1 LVSLKIYYIMK
12 IKITTTN
19 IDLTDALSSFV
30 EEKMK
35 HLDKLLTN
43 NTNADSVLCEV
54 EIGTNTKHHHSGKI
68 FRAEINLRVLGN
80 NFRAVSEKEDLYIA
94 INDAKEE
101 LKKSL
106 TSYQSKQRT
115 RFRRGADAVKNI
127 IKGFKKEE

>member
-1 LVSLKIYYIMK
+1 MK

-35 HLDKLLTN
+35 HLDKLLKN
-43 NTNADSVLCEV
+43 DISADSVLCEV
-54 EIGTNTKHHHSGKI
+54 EIGINTKHHHSGKI
-68 FRAEINLRVLGN
+68 FRAEINLHISGKILRV
-80 NFRAVSEKEDLYIA
+80 ASEKEDLYIA

-115 RFRRGADAVKNI
+115 RFRRGTDAVKNI
-127 IKGFKKEE
+127 IKGFKKGD